1 MNRWSLPGA
10 SAKSGRPTRACSCR
24 GPAGI
29 VLQTGVVGATLGAGR
44 LRAPGPA
51 GLRQG
56 GGASQLTPKSVGP
69 TGPERP
75 FLAVLCPRS
84 GRRYSSCMAQPLT
97 VPPPG
102 FDDLPVEEQIDY
114 VQALWDRIAATPDR
128 VPVPDWHKAILDE
141 RLADLEA
148 NPDDSV
154 PWEQV
159 RDELRAKLRR
169 VR

>member
-1 MNRWSLPGA
+1 
-10 SAKSGRPTRACSCR
+10 
-24 GPAGI
+24 
-29 VLQTGVVGATLGAGR
+29 
-44 LRAPGPA
+44 
-51 GLRQG
+51 
-56 GGASQLTPKSVGP
+56 
-69 TGPERP
+69 
-75 FLAVLCPRS
+75 
-84 GRRYSSCMAQPLT
+84 MAQPLT

-102 FDDLPVEEQIDY
+102 FDDLPVEAQIDY

-148 NPDDSV
+148 NPDDAV